1 MISLEQIT
9 GEIAILEE
17 EKPTHVVM
25 QKLAALYIVRDHLI
39 VGSQPTTPVA
49 VSNDVIPTLEIDS
62 PFLHA
67 IYGKKASDVLPV
79 INELVETVQ
88 VLNISLYDN
97 FMRRIP

>member
-17 EKPTHVVM
+17 EKPTHAIM
-25 QKLAALYIVRDHLI
+25 LKLAALYTVRDHLI
-39 VGSQPTTPVA
+39 VGSQPTTPA
-49 VSNDVIPTLEIDS
+49 VVSSDVIPTLEIDS

-67 IYGKKASDVLPV
+67 VYGKRASDVLPV

-88 VLNISLYDN
+88 VLNVSLYDS
-97 FMRRIP
+97 FMRKLP

>member
-25 QKLAALYIVRDHLI
+25 QKLAALYTVRDHLML
-39 VGSQPTTPVA
+39 GTQPTAPVM
-49 VSNDVIPTLEIDS
+49 VSNEVIPTLDIDS

-88 VLNISLYDN
+88 ILNSNLYDG
-97 FMRRIP
+97 FMRKIP

>member
-9 GEIAILEE
+9 GEIAVLEE

-25 QKLAALYIVRDHLI
+25 QKLAALYTVRDHLML
-39 VGSQPTTPVA
+39 GAQPTAPVT
-49 VSNDVIPTLEIDS
+49 VSNEIIPTLDIDS

-67 IYGKKASDVLPV
+67 IYGKKAADVLPV

-88 VLNISLYDN
+88 ILNSNLYDG
-97 FMRRIP
+97 FMRKIP

>member
-9 GEIAILEE
+9 GEIAVLEE
-17 EKPTHVVM
+17 EKPTHTSM
-25 QKLAALYIVRDHLI
+25 QKLAALYIVRDHLV
-39 VGSQPTTPVA
+39 VGTQPTTPAV
-49 VSNDVIPTLEIDS
+49 VSNEVIPTLDIDS

-88 VLNISLYDN
+88 MLNANLYDG
-97 FMRRIP
+97 FMRKIP